1 MANPCERQTKQVQI
15 RARPVKLRL
24 RPDGSMPRF
33 RRKGVAASPPRAE
46 LRHSAPTGNAMES
59 PCIKVCVM
67 DNAREICTGCRRT
80 LAEIAAWAQLS
91 PAERRRIMAELPGR
105 LLREGVQ

>member
-1 MANPCERQTKQVQI
+1 
-15 RARPVKLRL
+15 
-24 RPDGSMPRF
+24 
-33 RRKGVAASPPRAE
+33 
-46 LRHSAPTGNAMES
+46 MES